1 MFSTSNTY
9 IFSLPILEIQIFE
22 KIDTPYYIVSCKDDI
37 YNNMYNNVM
46 QDTQEVFEAG
56 DDIRKVSK

>member
-9 IFSLPILEIQIFE
+9 IFSLPILKNQIFE